1 MSVYRA
7 YIVGR
12 HSQFIQAV
20 EIDCADDQAA
30 VESAKQL
37 AVKHDVELWKQDQA
51 VARFDV
57 RSKNIIRK

>member
-1 MSVYRA
+1 MSIYRA
-7 YIVGR
+7 YIVER